1 MASAVE
7 IKGFMELDAS
17 TSDTTF
23 WTSKPLS
30 STPGMLPIITG

>member
-7 IKGFMELDAS
+7 TKGFIELDVS
-17 TSDTTF
+17 TSGNMF
-23 WTSKPLS
+23 WTFKPLS